1 MQIRVMGRALLA
13 AAFGLG
19 CLAVSARSG
28 SAQPKA
34 AQPKAAQ
41 PKAAQ
46 PKATT
51 PDAGLTPEAAAHRA
65 EVVAQF
71 EGTQITIGQLEDAIR
86 DQNPFMQQ
94 RYLAPEAI
102 RAMLDRSLRFEL
114 LAAEARRR
122 GYDKNEAV
130 TLAVKQ
136 NEVQALIK
144 QQFDDKFTEASIPP
158 EDVKKYYD
166 EHIAEFVRP
175 ESRRASLLIVAS
187 EADAKALLPK
197 AKAADLR
204 AFRELA
210 RTQSVDPTNKQR
222 GGDLGYFDASGH
234 LIDESGPVDSVDA
247 ALAKATFAL
256 KTVGDT
262 SGVVKVAERF
272 AIVRLAG
279 LRPAQSDTPASAN
292 ERIRVRLW
300 RERRQAAIDAKL
312 AALRTE
318 VKPEVH
324 PELVDAVKLELAP
337 VLPPGKGMP
346 AGFPQTRTGPVMRA
360 PGE

>member
-1 MQIRVMGRALLA
+1 MHKRVLWRSLLLGLFAALSA
-13 AAFGLG
+13 
-19 CLAVSARSG
+19 ARSG

-34 AQPKAAQ
+34 AAV
-41 PKAAQ
+41 
-46 PKATT
+46 
-51 PDAGLTPEAAAHRA
+51 DAGAQGGPTAEQRAHRA

-71 EGTQITIGQLEDAIR
+71 DGVQITVGELEDAIR

-122 GYDKNEAV
+122 GYDKDPAV
-130 TLAVKQ
+130 TLAVQQ
-136 NEVQALIK
+136 NAVQALIK
-144 QQFDDKFTEASIPP
+144 QQFDDKFTQESIPP

-166 EHIAEFVRP
+166 AHIAEFVRP

-187 EADAKALLPK
+187 EAEAKALLAR
-197 AKAADLR
+197 AKAADMR

-210 RTQSVDPTNKQR
+210 RTQSIDPTNKER

-234 LIDESGPVDSVDA
+234 LIDAVGTIDSVDA
-247 ALAKATFAL
+247 ELAKATFAL
-256 KTVGDT
+256 KNVGDT

-279 LRPAQSDTPASAN
+279 LRPAQSDTPAAAN

-300 RERRQAAIDAKL
+300 RERRQAAIDAEL
-312 AALRTE
+312 ASLRAQL
-318 VKPEVH
+318 KPEVH
-324 PELVDAVKLELAP
+324 PELVDLVKLELAP
-337 VLPPGKGMP
+337 PLPPDKGMP
-346 AGFPQTRTGPVMRA
+346 AGFPQTRAGPIMKG

>member
-1 MQIRVMGRALLA
+1 MHRRVMWRTWLVALFA
-13 AAFGLG
+13 AALSG
-19 CLAVSARSG
+19 VRSG
-28 SAQPKA
+28 SAQLKA
-34 AQPKAAQ
+34 AAV
-41 PKAAQ
+41 
-46 PKATT
+46 
-51 PDAGLTPEAAAHRA
+51 DAGPTPEQLAHRA

-71 EGTQITIGQLEDAIR
+71 EGVQITVGELEDAIR

-122 GYDKNEAV
+122 GYDKAEAV

-136 NEVQALIK
+136 NAVQALIK
-144 QQFDDKFTEASIPP
+144 QQFDDKFTQESIPA

-166 EHIAEFVRP
+166 AHIDEFVRP

-187 EADAKALLPK
+187 EAEAKALLAR
-197 AKAADLR
+197 AKAADMR

-210 RTQSVDPTNKQR
+210 RTQSIDPTNKER
-222 GGDLGYFDASGH
+222 GGDLGYFDATAH
-234 LIDESGPVDSVDA
+234 LIDAVGTVDSVDA
-247 ALAKATFAL
+247 ELAKATFAL

-262 SGVVKVAERF
+262 SGVVRVAERF

-279 LRPAQSDTPASAN
+279 LRPAQSDTPAAAN

-300 RERRQAAIDAKL
+300 RERRQVAIDAEL
-312 AALRTE
+312 ASLRAQL
-318 VKPEVH
+318 KPEVH
-324 PELVDAVKLELAP
+324 PELVDSVKLELAP
-337 VLPPGKGMP
+337 PLPPGKGMP
-346 AGFPQTRTGPVMRA
+346 AGFPQTRAGPIMKA
-360 PGE
+360 PEE